1 MSSLGT
7 FAIAPWQISE
17 PYLLIWRS
25 GSRLPGGMLSSSRP
39 RRSCVILLFFS
50 PGRPRGQST
59 YFRKTSTDTE
69 PTPLSL
75 RSASRMTATP
85 VIQDQRRRDWYQQA
99 PAMRAYFFQSAS
111 RLILRIRPLWNALI
125 ELSVTSIDRLLALDC
140 LRGIEKCCIPSFSS
154 VVPHRLVK

>member
-1 MSSLGT
+1 
-7 FAIAPWQISE
+7 
-17 PYLLIWRS
+17 
-25 GSRLPGGMLSSSRP
+25 
-39 RRSCVILLFFS
+39 
-50 PGRPRGQST
+50 
-59 YFRKTSTDTE
+59 
-69 PTPLSL
+69 
-75 RSASRMTATP
+75 MTATP